1 MELRRGG
8 GNLLLYH
15 GELEASGAGRWRL
28 TIEVEGPTGRGQAAL
43 ELDVRGPSPMV
54 WWLLGAMSVV
64 AAATLGWRRTRS
76 RHRQ

>member
-1 MELRRGG
+1 MLLCWLLAGVATSATSEL
-8 GNLLLYH
+8 
-15 GELEASGAGRWRL
+15 
-28 TIEVEGPTGRGQAAL
+28 EVEGPTGRGQAAL